1 MNGQTSGS
9 SGCLSRQRRL
19 GNSATVDAM
28 RNAAAWNVT
37 GIDRSTQAL
46 AEEAAR
52 RARMRLGDW
61 LDEVVSE
68 QAAGQGVGAEDVADD
83 DRLES
88 VGGRLALAARLRNRP
103 RA

>member
-1 MNGQTSGS
+1 
-9 SGCLSRQRRL
+9 
-19 GNSATVDAM
+19 M
-28 RNAAAWNVT
+28 RKAAAWNVT

-52 RARMRLGDW
+52 RAGMTLGDW

-88 VGGRLALAARLRNRP
+88 VEGRLERLTSRDRAAARRSRSNCGESGEFASR
-103 RA
+103 RR